1 MSNPLVNPTSS
12 PKPISIII
20 QVGIVTNH
28 KEPLDEDK
36 DHSKRQHNP
45 KMPQIIPTKKLYHDQ
60 KGRPSPIGDVGR
72 LLMGGWTV
80 LINNGSGGP
89 FDKGGNRLQK
99 GGGKVCQEV
108 AIIVF

>member
-1 MSNPLVNPTSS
+1 MWPPMSNPLVNPTSS

-89 FDKGGNRLQK
+89 F
-99 GGGKVCQEV
+99 
-108 AIIVF
+108 